1 MITRG
6 GIVCMTHLDS
16 PPKRWQ
22 QHQHQQNQH
31 DFVNLDPI
39 NQKRAVDKS
48 AKETNDK
55 DVPDI

>member
-1 MITRG
+1 
-6 GIVCMTHLDS
+6 MTHLDF
-16 PPKRWQ
+16 PLKRWQ
-22 QHQHQQNQH
+22 QHQYQQNQYQH
-31 DFVNLDPI
+31 QHNQHEFVNIDPT